1 LRVAGGDSCV
11 YGTPKAEDRGIEVTK
26 SMPAELAEFA
36 AAAKNKVSSLVFPLC
51 YTEGN
56 RIRCNVAISLEATW
70 PEVGGR
76 SKMNFAKPSGQ
87 LLPSEDLSK
96 LSDEQL
102 IQHVAAG
109 CQDALAVLFD
119 RYQRLVFDVAFRI
132 VRDPGEAE
140 EVVQT
145 VFLDIY
151 RAVANFDPSK
161 GIPKVW
167 ILQYAYHRALHRKRH
182 LVSNHFYR
190 WEELETAVEVGVGR
204 SLKGELPEVV
214 RLAEQMLDRLK
225 PRQRAVLEMTYY
237 EGLTAEEI
245 AQRLGLSAHVVR
257 HDLHRGLGALRAALE
272 KKS

>member
-1 LRVAGGDSCV
+1 
-11 YGTPKAEDRGIEVTK
+11 
-26 SMPAELAEFA
+26 MWLA
-36 AAAKNKVSSLVFPLC
+36 
-51 YTEGN
+51 
-56 RIRCNVAISLEATW
+56 
-70 PEVGGR
+70 VGGR
-76 SKMNFAKPSGQ
+76 TTMNFRKPSGQ
-87 LLPSEDLSK
+87 PLPLEDLSK

-102 IQHVAAG
+102 IQHVASG
-109 CQDALAVLFD
+109 CQDALSILFD

-190 WEELETAVEVGVGR
+190 WEELEAAVEVGVGR
-204 SLKGELPEVV
+204 SLTGNLPEMV
-214 RLAEQMLDRLK
+214 RLAEQMLEKLK

-245 AQRLGLSAHVVR
+245 AQRLGLTAHIVR
-257 HDLHRGLGALRAALE
+257 HDLHRGLGALRSAIE